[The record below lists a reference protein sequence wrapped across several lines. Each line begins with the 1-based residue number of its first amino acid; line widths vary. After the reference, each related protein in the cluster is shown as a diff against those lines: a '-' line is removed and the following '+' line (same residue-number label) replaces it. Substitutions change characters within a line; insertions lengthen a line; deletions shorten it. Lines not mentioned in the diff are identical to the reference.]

1 MSKIMNLVMDLQDY
15 GILVPEIHNDQ
26 EPDLSDI
33 TDYQLAMMKDWDY
46 KAEMDKLTILMIKD
60 IGGE

>member
-1 MSKIMNLVMDLQDY
+1 MSKIMREIMFLQDQ
-15 GILVPEIHNDQ
+15 GVLVPETHNDQ

>member
-1 MSKIMNLVMDLQDY
+1 MSKIMNLVMDLQEQ
-15 GILVPEIHNDQ
+15 GVLVPEIHNDQ
-26 EPDLSDI
+26 EPDI

>member
-1 MSKIMNLVMDLQDY
+1 MSKIMREIMFLQDQ
-15 GILVPEIHNDQ
+15 GILVPETHNDP
-26 EPDLSDI
+26 EPDI
-33 TDYQLAMMKDWDY
+33 NNYQLAMMKDWDY